1 MKHHYKSKFNPK
13 NVVLSS
19 RQNVEEILLDIK
31 TIPKQLKAIL
41 KNIERN
47 NIKMQIEDVKMTRLE
62 NCIIELTS
70 QISLSLVLASIIVGS
85 SLIIASPNIE
95 NNIWIKFTA
104 IAGFFIS
111 FIIGLCLVIRSIRSK
126 YKKD

>member
-1 MKHHYKSKFNPK
+1 MKKWTLKYKGKIEESEFSKKLNISP
-13 NVVLSS
+13 
-19 RQNVEEILLDIK
+19 EIC
-31 TIPKQLKAIL
+31 QIL

-47 NIKMQIEDVKMTRLE
+47 NIKMQIEDVKMIRLE
-62 NCIIELTS
+62 NCILELTS

-111 FIIGLCLVIRSIRSK
+111 FIIGLCLVIRNVRSK